1 MNYIIK
7 RLFSIIPVLLL
18 ASIVVFLII
27 HVIPGDPAE
36 LIAGPGVP
44 DSEIQIIREE
54 MGLDKS
60 LPQQYIIWL
69 YNIVQ
74 GDFGQSLVYGGPIRP
89 LVIERFINTFN
100 LTLAGILFA
109 MLIGIPLGIAAAIK
123 QNTVID
129 VFVMGL
135 SIIGISMPI
144 FWSGLLLIL
153 FFSVNLALFPAT
165 GIGGFSH
172 IVLPAITIGSNSM
185 AIIARMTRSSMLE
198 VLKQDYV
205 LAAEAR
211 GIPYIVIILKHAFK
225 NALIPIITIIAIQF
239 GYLLGGAVVT
249 ETVFVYPGLGRL
261 LVDAIARRDYPVVQA
276 CILLIAVLFILIN
289 IIVDIIYTYIDPKI
303 RYDS

>member
-1 MNYIIK
+1 MNYIV
-7 RLFSIIPVLLL
+7 RRCLSIVPVLLL
-18 ASIVVFLII
+18 ASIIVFMII

-36 LIAGPGVP
+36 LLAGPGVP
-44 DSEIQIIREE
+44 DSEIQLIRTR

-60 LPQQYIIWL
+60 LPEQYLVWL
-69 YNIVQ
+69 SKTVQ

-109 MLIGIPLGIAAAIK
+109 TLFGVPLGIAAAIK
-123 QNTVID
+123 QNTFID
-129 VFVMGL
+129 VLVMGI

-153 FFSVNLALFPAT
+153 LFSVYLPLFPAT
-165 GIGGFSH
+165 GIGGLSH
-172 IVLPAITIGSNSM
+172 IILPAVTIGSNSM

-211 GIPYIVIILKHAFK
+211 GVPSSVVILKHAFK
-225 NALIPIITIIAIQF
+225 NALIPIITIISIQF

-261 LVDAIARRDYPVVQA
+261 LVDAIAHRDYPVVQA

-289 IIVDIIYTYIDPKI
+289 IFVDVIYTYIDPKI
-303 RYDS
+303 RYGN